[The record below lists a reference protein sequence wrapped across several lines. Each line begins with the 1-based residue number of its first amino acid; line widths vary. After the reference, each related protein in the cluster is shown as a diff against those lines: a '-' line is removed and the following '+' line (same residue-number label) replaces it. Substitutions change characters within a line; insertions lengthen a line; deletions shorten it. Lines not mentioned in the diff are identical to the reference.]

1 MQYIRICPCCGKEI
15 EYKYKSTFDNA
26 NKINSL
32 CRSCGTY
39 KRANNDR
46 YGDLSFLLNDT
57 NETFYWIGFLL
68 ADGSFRNNRLS
79 FGLSIK
85 DKDQVEKFAHYI
97 HYKTTI
103 STGFTNFNGKLFE
116 QCSLSIQ
123 DSRIVPLIKEK
134 FDIKNNKTKN
144 PPKTILKWDRN
155 LLLSLF
161 AGFIDGD
168 GSIIRKTNRKD
179 AKLGIKVHSSW
190 LHILQE
196 FNSLISDK
204 DYCYISN
211 EGYAILQIEEFPI
224 IRKLKKELLKLN
236 IPLLN
241 RKWDNIDINYINK
254 LEKSRIIRPLIKED
268 FKNGLKRKEIC
279 QKYNVSMALL
289 TKVLKYEK

>member
-1 MQYIRICPCCGKEI
+1 MQYIRICPCCSKEI

-46 YGDLSFLLNDT
+46 YGDLSVLLNDT

-85 DKDQVEKFAHYI
+85 DKKQVENFAHYI
-97 HYKTTI
+97 HYKTSITI
-103 STGFTNFNGKLFE
+103 GFTNFNGKLFE
-116 QCSLSIQ
+116 HCALSTQ

-179 AKLGIKVHSSW
+179 AKLGIQIHKSW

-196 FNSLISDK
+196 FNTLISNKNLCGINDR
-204 DYCYISN
+204 
-211 EGYAILQIEEFPI
+211 GYAYLLCEEFPI
-224 IRKLKKELLKLN
+224 IRKLKEELLQLN
-236 IPLLN
+236 IPLLK
-241 RKWDNIDINYINK
+241 RKWDNIDENYINK
-254 LEKSRIIRPLIKED
+254 LEKGKILRPLIKND
-268 FKNGLKRKEIC
+268 FKNGMSRNEIC
-279 QKYNVSMALL
+279 KKYKVSGAFL
-289 TKVLKYEK
+289 TKVLKYDK